1 MDGIKSTFPT
11 TKWTAV
17 VEAACSGDLQ
27 QRQQALTGL
36 YQDYWMPLYAFSRR
50 LGHDRHDAEDLTQGF
65 FAYLLQHAV
74 LDSAN
79 REMGTLRTFLL
90 RVFQRYIG
98 DVRDRDNAQKRGGG
112 IQLLSLN
119 VNEEEDMPCA
129 SLNSAET
136 PEMLYDRAWA
146 HAVLRGTLQQLAAI
160 EHAADR
166 GRQFVVLEP
175 CLNPESDTEGA
186 HADFATQLGISV
198 DAVRQTV
205 SRLRKKFRDCLRE
218 RIAATLQ
225 DPDDIRIDEELRALK
240 AVLRG

>member
-1 MDGIKSTFPT
+1 MDGIKSVFPT

-50 LGHDRHDAEDLTQGF
+50 LGNDRHDAEDLTQGF

-98 DVRDRDNAQKRGGG
+98 DVRDRENAQKRGGG
-112 IQLLSLN
+112 VQLLSLDFN
-119 VNEEEDMPCA
+119 EEDMPFA
-129 SLNSAET
+129 GMDSSEN
-136 PEMLYDRAWA
+136 PEVHYDRAWA
-146 HAVLRGTLQQLAAI
+146 HAVLRGTLQQLAAL
-160 EHAADR
+160 ERAADR
-166 GRQFVVLEP
+166 GRQFTVLEP
-175 CLNPESDTEGA
+175 CLNPE
-186 HADFATQLGISV
+186 ADADASHVDYANALGISV
-198 DAVRQTV
+198 EAVRQTV

-225 DPDDIRIDEELRALK
+225 EPDDARIDEELRALK